1 MKKIVFILLLM
12 SSLFCQAQDEEE
24 ENWQFPKTKKS
35 TKDAK
40 PIAHKLSIGTGLASY
55 NGDLN
60 PSITSISPGVYFS
73 VGFRYYIRN
82 KLTVKP
88 QFALVQ
94 LKGDDAK
101 TGDEIRNLAFHST
114 NFEWSINI
122 VYDFFKFEPRWDL
135 RKKVS
140 PYSFINVGGLFFN
153 PKATYNGATY
163 DLQSLE
169 TEGEAY
175 SKFTWIAAIG
185 LGTRLA
191 ITPRS
196 NINLEARYT
205 YSFSDYL
212 DDVSGS
218 YRDNKDLTSIGGAL
232 ADRTSEGGFTPT
244 NTADGTHWTEGSP
257 RGSRALNDGYL
268 LFQIELE
275 VDIFS
280 HTIVRPIF

>member
-1 MKKIVFILLLM
+1 MKQIAFLILLIIHVICL
-12 SSLFCQAQDEEE
+12 AQDEDEGS
-24 ENWQFPKTKKS
+24 WQFPKSKKR
-35 TKDAK
+35 TADAK
-40 PIAHKLSIGTGLASY
+40 PIAHKLSVGTGLASY

-60 PSITSISPGVYFS
+60 PKITSITPGAYFS
-73 VGFRYYIRN
+73 VGLRYYIKN

-88 QFALVQ
+88 QFALAQ
-94 LKGDDAK
+94 LKADDAK
-101 TGDEIRNLAFHST
+101 TGDKIRNLSFNST
-114 NFEWSINI
+114 NFEWSINMI
-122 VYDFFKFEPRWDL
+122 YDFFKFEPRWDL

-153 PKATYNGATY
+153 PKAMLNGVTY

-169 TEGEAY
+169 TEGDAY
-175 SKFTWIAAIG
+175 SKFAWITSIG

-212 DDVSGS
+212 DDVSGT
-218 YRDNKDLTSIGGAL
+218 YRDNKDLSPIAGEL

-244 NTADGTHWTEGSP
+244 NTADGIHWNEDAE
-257 RGSRALNDGYL
+257 RGSRSLNDGYL

-275 VDIFS
+275 IDVFN
-280 HTIVRPIF
+280 HAIVRPIF

>member
-1 MKKIVFILLLM
+1 MKQVALIFFLISSIVCL
-12 SSLFCQAQDEEE
+12 AQDEGEGD
-24 ENWQFPKTKKS
+24 WQFPKTKKS
-35 TKDAK
+35 TKNVN

-60 PSITSISPGVYFS
+60 PSVTSITPGAYLS
-73 VGFRYYIRN
+73 VGFRYYIKN

-88 QFALVQ
+88 QLALVQ
-94 LKGDDAK
+94 LKAADAK
-101 TGDEIRNLAFHST
+101 TGDEIRNLSFSST
-114 NFEWSINI
+114 NFEWSVNVI
-122 VYDFFKFEPRWDL
+122 YDFFQFQPRWDL

-140 PYSFINVGGLFFN
+140 PYSFINLGGLFFN
-153 PKATYNGATY
+153 PKAKYDGNTY

-169 TEGEAY
+169 TEGDAY
-175 SKFTWIAAIG
+175 SKFTWIASIG
-185 LGTRLA
+185 LGTRFA

-212 DDVSGS
+212 DDVSGT
-218 YRDNKDLTSIGGAL
+218 YRDNKDLSTLAGEL

-244 NTADGTHWTEGSP
+244 NSVDGTHWAEGSQ
-257 RGSRALNDGYL
+257 RGSRAFNDGYL
-268 LFQIELE
+268 LFQVELE

-280 HTIVRPIF
+280 HSVVQPIF